1 MYLNRINALKKKGY
15 KNGYEG
21 IATFKKNGRKMS
33 VYSIFMVKNKADY
46 LSAAEY
52 HEFAGKV
59 RRVSLKTQLRRWR
72 RQAKKKAC

>member
-1 MYLNRINALKKKGY
+1 MYLKKIVALKKKGY

-21 IATFKKNGRKMS
+21 IATFKKNGKKIM
-33 VYSIFMVKNKADY
+33 VNSIFMVKDKADY